1 MKTPTSSFLRGLRR
15 TLQRAARPA
24 IAGSVL
30 TLSMAGC
37 ITDKATVCDLK
48 YCDDIEGI
56 SDYRDQVAAIE
67 YPCIDTPTPQVVAS
81 SLEPRNLNRR
91 NEDKP
96 REMTLQEALR
106 TALSQN
112 EIIETSA
119 LGGVGAKTVLTN
131 PTGASSVYDPA
142 IQSSGV
148 LFGRRSVETALSDF
162 DTTFTTSITGGR
174 VDMNAGGSF
183 AGEGNFVNFRSALSK
198 QFATGASLT
207 LNNDWNYTNDLP
219 DFAPKGG
226 AGRPINY
233 FGEIGAQ
240 FRQPLLS
247 GSGVEYTRIA
257 GPANP
262 NFGAITGVSQGV
274 VIARI
279 NEDISIADFEV
290 AVRNAM
296 RDIESAYWDL
306 YLAYRTY
313 DTAVVAHQSAMGSW
327 KIAFDLSDVGN
338 GTKMDEL
345 QAREQLYE
353 TKAAVETSLS
363 NLYKAE
369 AELRRLTGMS
379 MNDGTVIVP
388 IDEPA
393 LAEFQPD
400 WQTSLRQA
408 LTYRVELRRQKWN
421 VKSLQLQL
429 QAART
434 LVRPRLDFVAGYDLQ
449 GAGDR
454 LFSQGGG
461 LNSAFGALKHGDI
474 DSWNV
479 GMELSMPLGFR
490 FARSQVRNLE
500 LQLAKATAVLASQEK
515 NIAHDVATAIQDVT
529 SAYASAQSNYKRF
542 QASIRRVDLEK
553 QRYEAGGSNLD
564 PLLRAQS
571 SRSSAE
577 AAYYRDVASYN
588 QALVSLNLATGQLL
602 QLNGI
607 SLAEGPWCPEAQC
620 DALLRAQ
627 ARTHAKDAPELCTM
641 PPNFTSRYPAGSAD
655 LNVIPEAERHSFPE
669 TGMPADIGQP
679 EALPVLEA
687 PVAPEVPLTPAGG
700 QAKYD
705 FESIN
710 PSLLELDPRPAAP
723 IRSAF
728 QRSEGDA
735 NFSEDFPD
743 TVIR

>member
-1 MKTPTSSFLRGLRR
+1 MKTLTANLLRQVRFLLRR
-15 TLQRAARPA
+15 IARPA
-24 IAGSVL
+24 VAASVL
-30 TLSMAGC
+30 TLSIPGC
-37 ITDKATVCDLK
+37 LTDKATVCDLQ

-56 SDYRDQVAAIE
+56 CDYRDQVASIE
-67 YPCIDTPTPQVVAS
+67 YPCIDTPTPEAVAS
-81 SLEPRNLNRR
+81 SYEPRNLNRR

-119 LGGVGAKTVLTN
+119 LGGVGSKAVLTN
-131 PTGASSVYDPA
+131 PTAASSVYDPA

-174 VDMNAGGSF
+174 LDMNAGGSF
-183 AGEGNFVNFRSALSK
+183 AGEGNFVNFRSGLAK
-198 QFATGASLT
+198 QFANGSSLT

-219 DFAPKGG
+219 DYAPKAGP
-226 AGRPINY
+226 GRPINY

-279 NEDISIADFEV
+279 NEDISIADFEI

-296 RDIESAYWDL
+296 RDIEAAYWDL

-363 NLYKAE
+363 TLYKSE
-369 AELRRLTGMS
+369 AELRRLIGMP
-379 MNDGTVIVP
+379 MNDGTVLVP
-388 IDEPA
+388 VDEPA

-400 WQTSLRQA
+400 WQASLRQA

-434 LVRPRLDFVAGYDLQ
+434 LVRPRLDFIAGYDLQ

-454 LFSQGGG
+454 FISQGGG
-461 LNSAFGALKHGDI
+461 LNSAVGALKHGNI
-474 DSWNV
+474 DSWNL
-479 GMELSMPLGFR
+479 GLEMSMPIGFR

-529 SAYASAQSNYKRF
+529 SAYAAAQSNYKRL
-542 QASIRRVDLEK
+542 QASIRRVTLEER
-553 QRYEAGGSNLD
+553 RYKAGGANLD

-571 SRSSAE
+571 SRAQAE
-577 AAYYRDVASYN
+577 ASYYREVANYN
-588 QALVSLNLATGQLL
+588 QSLVSLNLATGRLL
-602 QLNGI
+602 DMNGI

-627 ARTHAKDAPELCTM
+627 ARTHAKDAPHLGTR
-641 PPNFTSRYPAGSAD
+641 PDNFTSHHPTGGVELQTVPESA
-655 LNVIPEAERHSFPE
+655 RHEFPE
-669 TGMPADIGQP
+669 TGRTQELDLMPEGDVPAVPADGAQSRF
-679 EALPVLEA
+679 ELER
-687 PVAPEVPLTPAGG
+687 V
-700 QAKYD
+700 
-705 FESIN
+705 N
-710 PSLLELDPRPAAP
+710 PSLLELEPIAPP

-728 QRSEGDA
+728 RDSQSGG
-735 NFSEDFPD
+735 NFSEDFPES
-743 TVIR
+743 VIE